1 MQQYKIV
8 NIENT
13 QNQNDLVIALLN
25 DLQFDS
31 FEEMSDNS
39 LKAYI
44 QYELYNEE
52 SFISLFESLPVF
64 EFITYSVQDLEDKN
78 WNEVWESS
86 FKPITIGNL
95 CTVRA
100 PFHVQSN
107 AQFELVIE
115 PKMAFGTGHHATT
128 EMVLTLILEMDFKD
142 KAVLDFGC
150 GTGILSLLAEKKGAL
165 SIDANDIEEPAYL
178 NTIENATLNNCVK
191 IKAFHG
197 DFNAIPSKSYDII
210 LANVTT
216 NTIQENLEDLINV
229 LNSKGDIL
237 LSGILFEQ
245 QNIVKNLANAL
256 GLSLMAE
263 KNQDNWVALHYRKK

>member
-1 MQQYKIV
+1 M
-8 NIENT
+8 
-13 QNQNDLVIALLN
+13 
-25 DLQFDS
+25 
-31 FEEMSDNS
+31 
-39 LKAYI
+39 
-44 QYELYNEE
+44 
-52 SFISLFESLPVF
+52 
-64 EFITYSVQDLEDKN
+64 
-78 WNEVWESS
+78 
-86 FKPITIGNL
+86 
-95 CTVRA
+95 
-100 PFHVQSN
+100 
-107 AQFELVIE
+107 
-115 PKMAFGTGHHATT
+115 
-128 EMVLTLILEMDFKD
+128 
-142 KAVLDFGC
+142 
-150 GTGILSLLAEKKGAL
+150 
-165 SIDANDIEEPAYL
+165 
-178 NTIENATLNNCVK
+178 NNCVK